1 LVVQRRLSKIL
12 ISAVI
17 AGVCFFAPRSADA
30 QIKTGGEFISNA
42 PPAAG
47 TMKSANQADTLS
59 YGDDTAAVRPQYSLR
74 RYFKALAHKDTMS
87 ISYMFLGQAI
97 VPGTGQLYNKQ
108 AWKIPIVYG
117 AIGGCIGGAVMANMK
132 WKKDGKQSAK
142 DLRNYLVLGAI
153 GSYWGSLMD
162 ATVSYKSYERPLP
175 AKASFYSALLPGL
188 GQAYNGDYWHIPIY
202 YAGFMISGYCWA
214 FNQKEYRRYKNMYI
228 DKAAGTYTGSL
239 SSDDIIWYRD
249 QYRRNRDYSVIAT
262 MLIYALNIIDANVF
276 AHFSHF
282 DISDDLSFNVQPVII
297 QEGAPL
303 PVPAQTFYGFNSGY
317 SSTKIGFQMNINF

>member
-1 LVVQRRLSKIL
+1 
-12 ISAVI
+12 
-17 AGVCFFAPRSADA
+17 
-30 QIKTGGEFISNA
+30 
-42 PPAAG
+42 
-47 TMKSANQADTLS
+47 MTLL
-59 YGDDTAAVRPQYSLR
+59 AFRPQYSLK

-97 VPGTGQLYNKQ
+97 VPGTGQLYNHQ

-117 AIGGCIGGAVMANMK
+117 AIGGCIGGAVLANQK

-175 AKASFYSALLPGL
+175 ARASFYSALLPGL

-228 DKAAGTYTGSL
+228 DKAAGTYTGPL